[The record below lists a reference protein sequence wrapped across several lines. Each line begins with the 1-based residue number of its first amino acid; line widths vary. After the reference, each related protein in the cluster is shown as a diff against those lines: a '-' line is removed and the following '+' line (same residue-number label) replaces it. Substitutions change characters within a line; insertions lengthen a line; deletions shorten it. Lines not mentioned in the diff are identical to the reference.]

1 MTEAKKLQRLSMF
14 PCFSFNG
21 VACLLNI
28 SFLLPFLPC
37 ATAQTFAVFPPPPSD
52 LITQRFKPSMAVVM
66 IAIVSAF
73 FLMGFF
79 SVYLRQCIERRF
91 RGRFGTE
98 IDGIGRHRSWMV
110 ARGLN
115 SSVIDRFPTFVYSAV
130 KAHKIGKEGL
140 ECAVCLNEFED
151 DETLRLLPKCNHVFH
166 SECIDLWLAS
176 HVTCPVCR
184 ANLTPKP
191 GEKFSAPAPIFGPET
206 ESDESDTRAEIVE
219 APNQVS
225 IAVDARSPSP
235 DVMNHGRNTPN
246 RPPRSR
252 SIKAR
257 ISGMFPRS
265 HSTGHSLIQPGENRE
280 RFTLRLPEE
289 VSTQIINTSLIR
301 TKSWVALPGVQ
312 SSKRGFRANSVG
324 SLRGKSYFS
333 YEQFN
338 GGESRAE
345 RLGFSMTPPF
355 FPRAGSSNF
364 RSPKGSEGAL
374 TPKTLFKSLKSPFD
388 RLFLIGDGADERLS
402 DRTHSDSPV

>member
-1 MTEAKKLQRLSMF
+1 MTKETKFQCLSMF
-14 PCFSFNG
+14 PIFNFNG

-28 SFLLPFLPC
+28 SLLLPLLSC
-37 ATAQTFAVFPPPPSD
+37 ATAQTAAEQPPPPSE
-52 LITQRFKPSMAVVM
+52 LMSLAQKFNPSMAIVM

-73 FLMGFF
+73 FFMGFF
-79 SVYLRQCIERRF
+79 SVYLRQCIERRV
-91 RGRFGTE
+91 RGRFNTE
-98 IDGIGRHRSWMV
+98 IVGIGGHRSWMA

-115 SSVIDRFPTFVYSAV
+115 SSDIERFPTFVYSAV

-166 SECIDLWLAS
+166 SDCIDLWLAS

-191 GEKFSAPAPIFGPET
+191 GEKFCAPVPIFGPET

-219 APNQVS
+219 TPNQVP
-225 IAVDARSPSP
+225 IAVDAQSP
-235 DVMNHGRNTPN
+235 DVMNHGRDTPN

-252 SIKAR
+252 SIRAR
-257 ISGMFPRS
+257 ITGMFPRS

-289 VSTQIINTSLIR
+289 IRNQIMNTSLSR

-312 SSKRGFRANSVG
+312 SSKRGYRANSVG
-324 SLRGKSYFS
+324 SLRGKTYFN

-338 GGESRAE
+338 GEVRAE

-355 FPRAGSSNF
+355 VPRTGSSHA
-364 RSPKGSEGAL
+364 RSPQGCEGSL
-374 TPKTLFKSLKSPFD
+374 TPKTLFRSLKSPFD
-388 RLFLIGDGADERLS
+388 RLFLPGGSVGERLS
-402 DRTHSDSPV
+402 DRPRSDSPV

>member
-1 MTEAKKLQRLSMF
+1 MASLACSTSLF
-14 PCFSFNG
+14 CCPCYP
-21 VACLLNI
+21 A
-28 SFLLPFLPC
+28 C
-37 ATAQTFAVFPPPPSD
+37 ATALTAAEQPPPPSE
-52 LITQRFKPSMAVVM
+52 LMSLGQKFNPSMAVM

-73 FLMGFF
+73 FFMGFF
-79 SVYLRQCIERRF
+79 SVYLRQCSNAASADDSTRKSLELADI
-91 RGRFGTE
+91 
-98 IDGIGRHRSWMV
+98 

-115 SSVIDRFPTFVYSAV
+115 SSDIERFPTFVYSAV
-130 KAHKIGKEGL
+130 KAHKKGKEGL

-166 SECIDLWLAS
+166 SDCIDLWLAF

-191 GEKFSAPAPIFGPET
+191 GEKFCAPVPIFGPET

-219 APNQVS
+219 APNQVP
-225 IAVDARSPSP
+225 IAVDAQSP
-235 DVMNHGRNTPN
+235 DVMNHGRDTPN

-252 SIKAR
+252 SIRAR
-257 ISGMFPRS
+257 ITGMFPRS

-289 VSTQIINTSLIR
+289 IRNQIMNTSLSR

-312 SSKRGFRANSVG
+312 SSKRGYRANSVG
-324 SLRGKSYFS
+324 SLRGKTYFN

-338 GGESRAE
+338 GEVKAE

-355 FPRAGSSNF
+355 VPRTGSSHT
-364 RSPKGSEGAL
+364 RSPQGCEGSL
-374 TPKTLFKSLKSPFD
+374 TPKTLFRSLKSPFD
-388 RLFLIGDGADERLS
+388 RLFLPGGSAGERLS
-402 DRTHSDSPV
+402 DRPRSDSPV